1 MPRQCS
7 VISCSSIK
15 SKQAVHLFKVRDSDF
30 YAWNEIIRKVNGNS
44 NRKVVY
50 VCAEHFSNDDLI
62 THYNGPNDLEKVKR
76 HLVGLRKG
84 AIPSIFDTS
93 IDITENY
100 NTVTPDLPDPSGKS
114 TLTTEPFRKQLFSES
129 IAKRI
134 CLSSQIPIQETFTSY
149 EELLMPVGWML
160 YRDECIVSLYKPIK
174 SECGSEMKV
183 VIQKQIVFQ
192 SNILKISYYVNQ
204 KCRDPKVLGLSQ
216 LTYPLDF
223 MKINETIKLFEQ
235 KQICQ
240 SGPSV
245 INFPGTYIF
254 LIA

>member
-1 MPRQCS
+1 
-7 VISCSSIK
+7 
-15 SKQAVHLFKVRDSDF
+15 
-30 YAWNEIIRKVNGNS
+30 
-44 NRKVVY
+44 
-50 VCAEHFSNDDLI
+50 
-62 THYNGPNDLEKVKR
+62 
-76 HLVGLRKG
+76 
-84 AIPSIFDTS
+84 
-93 IDITENY
+93 
-100 NTVTPDLPDPSGKS
+100 
-114 TLTTEPFRKQLFSES
+114 
-129 IAKRI
+129 
-134 CLSSQIPIQETFTSY
+134 
-149 EELLMPVGWML
+149 MPVGWML

-240 SGPSV
+240 GGPSV
-245 INFPGTYIF
+245 INFPGRYLYISNC
-254 LIA
+254 LINN